1 MKRVLIAAACL
12 SWMLTAKADGIEE
25 LSTAAY
31 RDNPSAVT
39 TLLVQGVNPNQRDA
53 KGRTPLDVAIHFDN
67 DRALAALLADPAL
80 DVELPNSVGETPLMQ
95 AAIKGRVV
103 LMEQLVKRGARINRE
118 GWTPLQYAASGETVS
133 AARWL
138 IQHGAEVNAR
148 GPEGRTA
155 LMMAAGFGPID
166 LSDVLISAGADVT
179 ARDEHGRS
187 AADYAGNAGH
197 DRLRAHLLAL
207 QAAAEAAAAAAVSEK
222 H

>member
-1 MKRVLIAAACL
+1 MKKFLLAASSLMLAL
-12 SWMLTAKADGIEE
+12 SAHADGIDD

-31 RDNPSAVT
+31 RDNASAVT

-67 DRALAALLADPAL
+67 DRALQALLADPAL

-95 AAIKGRVV
+95 AAIKGRVE
-103 LMEQLVKRGARINRE
+103 LMEQLVKRGALINRE
-118 GWTPLQYAASGETVS
+118 GWTPLQYAASGETMA

-138 IQHGAEVNAR
+138 LKHGADVNAR

-155 LMMAAGFGPID
+155 LMMAAGFGPVD
-166 LSDVLISAGADVT
+166 LADVLLAAGADVT

-187 AADYAGNAGH
+187 AADYAANAGH
-197 DRLRAHLLAL
+197 DALRAHLQAL
-207 QAAAEAAAAAAVSEK
+207 LSAAAARP
-222 H
+222 

>member
-12 SWMLTAKADGIEE
+12 SWVLTAKADGIEE

-95 AAIKGRVV
+95 AAIKGRVA

-138 IQHGAEVNAR
+138 IQHGADVNAR

-179 ARDEHGRS
+179 ARDEQGRS

-207 QAAAEAAAAAAVSEK
+207 QAAAGAAAAAAVSEK